1 MKRTIS
7 TGLILL
13 AFIAIAGASSA
24 APAAKMADEAYEPID
39 PKKKN
44 PGDEC
49 TANDECQKHHACK
62 KKGDK
67 SFCTA
72 PPRPTLP
79 PGVVT

>member
-1 MKRTIS
+1 MKKIFS
-7 TGLILL
+7 TVVILL
-13 AFIAIAGASSA
+13 ACLTLTCASSA
-24 APAAKMADEAYEPID
+24 APAAKMADEAYEPLD
-39 PKKKN
+39 PKKKK

-62 KKGDK
+62 KRGEK

-72 PPRPTLP
+72 PPRPQLP

>member
-1 MKRTIS
+1 MNKTIKIVTVVAALVFFGS
-7 TGLILL
+7 VT
-13 AFIAIAGASSA
+13 SA

-62 KKGDK
+62 KRGEK

-72 PPRPTLP
+72 PPRPQLP